1 MDAFSLA
8 KGLHNINMALMY
20 FKIVKI
26 DCEGQVKNTFN
37 GYINKCEYII
47 NDVKA
52 SLGKEIRDVFNEELR
67 DSLEIFDIND
77 KILHLNSDQRV
88 LIDNVLDEII
98 KGKDVKI
105 AVED

>member
-20 FKIVKI
+20 FKIVKA
-26 DCEGQVKNTFN
+26 DCEGNVKHSFN

-47 NDVKA
+47 SDIKT
-52 SLGKEIRDVFNEELR
+52 SLGDDIRKVFNDELR

-77 KILHLNSDQRV
+77 KILHLNSDNRV
-88 LIDNVLDEII
+88 LIDNLLDDII
-98 KGKDVKI
+98 KGKNVKI
-105 AVED
+105 VVED

>member
-8 KGLHNINMALMY
+8 KGLHNLNMALTY

-26 DCEGQVKNTFN
+26 DCKGDVKNTFN
-37 GYINKCEYII
+37 GYINKCNYII
-47 NDVKA
+47 NDIKS

-88 LIDNVLDEII
+88 LIDNILDEII

-105 AVED
+105 SVED

>member
-8 KGLHNINMALMY
+8 KGLHNVNMALTY
-20 FKIVKI
+20 FKMVKA
-26 DCEGQVKNTFN
+26 DCKGDVKNTFN

-47 NDVKA
+47 NDIKS

-88 LIDNVLDEII
+88 LIDNILDDII

-105 AVED
+105 NIED